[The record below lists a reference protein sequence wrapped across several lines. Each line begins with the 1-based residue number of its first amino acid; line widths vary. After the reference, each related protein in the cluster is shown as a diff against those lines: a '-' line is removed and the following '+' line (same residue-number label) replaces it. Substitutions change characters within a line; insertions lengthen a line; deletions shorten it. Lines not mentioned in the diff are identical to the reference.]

1 MKSISAPVINNDD
14 IQLIKALLDDGL
26 AIDDVA
32 EKFEVSPSDAM
43 QAAYPGD
50 FYVLEKMFTRRLS
63 KNTKTFGEDC
73 LEKKC
78 CRCNEFLPLTIE
90 FFHRYSANVDGSL
103 NWCKA
108 CEYKRRS
115 TKKTKR

>member
-50 FYVLEKMFTRRLS
+50 FYV
-63 KNTKTFGEDC
+63 
-73 LEKKC
+73 
-78 CRCNEFLPLTIE
+78 P
-90 FFHRYSANVDGSL
+90 
-103 NWCKA
+103 
-108 CEYKRRS
+108 
-115 TKKTKR
+115 